1 MRRREFLGCAG
12 LSVISRPV
20 LFAQAAPIVNFFVD
34 GVWLNLHHF
43 LYVLGRAQANFPDS
57 KRDGVNEAP
66 ADQDRGL
73 AGLEPRAAAAWREA
87 VTFYAGGLSKAD
99 AVSSRDLV
107 TVAGAL
113 ARLADAPTLSA
124 PEGVPADVAA
134 MLTRAAPIYRKAW
147 WPAHHEANRRWAA
160 GMRPM
165 VDRYGAAILAF
176 VTKVYQLPWP
186 AGGYPV
192 QVSGYTNWAGAY
204 STTGPLLMVAS
215 LDKGN
220 SGQDGLE
227 IIFHESMHQ
236 WDEPVLAKLREFA
249 APLGKRL
256 SPNLTHALIWM
267 TAGEAIRRVLPDHV
281 PIAERGIWER
291 ADYPKLKPGLEAAWL
306 PYLRGQGTRD
316 EALEQV
322 VRLTTR

>member
-1 MRRREFLGCAG
+1 MRRRELLAWGA
-12 LSVISRPV
+12 LSVFSRHV
-20 LFAQAAPIVNFFVD
+20 LRAQAAPIVNFFVD
-34 GVWLNLHHF
+34 GIWLNLHHF

-66 ADQDRGL
+66 ADQERGL
-73 AGLEPRAAAAWREA
+73 AGLDPAAVSTWRDA
-87 VTFYAGGLSKAD
+87 VTFYVGGLSKAD

-113 ARLADAPTLSA
+113 ARAGDAATLGTPA
-124 PEGVPADVAA
+124 GVPADVAT

-147 WPAHHEANRRWAA
+147 WPAHHDANRRWAA
-160 GMRPM
+160 EMRPM
-165 VDRYGAAILAF
+165 VDRYGAEILAF
-176 VTKVYQLPWP
+176 LTKVYQLPWP
-186 AGGYPV
+186 AAGYPV

-204 STTGPLLMVAS
+204 STTGPLLMIAS

-220 SGQDGLE
+220 GGQDGLE
-227 IIFHESMHQ
+227 IVFHESMHQ
-236 WDEPVLAKLREFA
+236 WDEPVLAKLRDFA
-249 APLGKRL
+249 AGKRL

-291 ADYPKLKPGLEAAWL
+291 ADYPKLKLGLEAAWL
-306 PYLRGQGTRD
+306 PYLKGQGTRD

-322 VRLTTR
+322 VRLTAR